1 MVLITWT
8 QTLNLFKQYFQSQF
22 KPYCELFKCPSS
34 VKQGRRM
41 RKTIGRVKYKAAHIL
56 THNVAH
62 ILAHSLFL
70 LLIS

>member
-22 KPYCELFKCPSS
+22 KPYCELFKSPSS